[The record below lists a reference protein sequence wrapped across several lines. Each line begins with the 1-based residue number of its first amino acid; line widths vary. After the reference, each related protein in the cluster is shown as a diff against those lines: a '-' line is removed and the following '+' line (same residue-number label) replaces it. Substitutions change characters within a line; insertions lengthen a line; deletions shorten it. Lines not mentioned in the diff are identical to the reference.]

1 MTQNTKSL
9 ELVNYKKMEHA
20 SFDCWTFER
29 CVPLS
34 LLKQIEMNSSIFKW
48 GLIEGKRTDKNYRI
62 WMNNYDASCFRQ
74 FCSTFD
80 SVETK
85 SMFSDI
91 AGTDFTQCRTRIEL
105 CKDEA
110 GSWLHNHFDDKAKL
124 FTLQL
129 YLTDS
134 STSTSFG
141 DKKSSAVVGNGW
153 FFRNT
158 ARELHGLPALPKRRM
173 SIIVNYVDDTWRD
186 STVLV

>member
-1 MTQNTKSL
+1 MANTQSI
-9 ELVNYKKMEHA
+9 ELLNYNKMQHA
-20 SFDCWTFER
+20 SFDCWTFES
-29 CVPLS
+29 CVPNT
-34 LLKQIEMNSSIFKW
+34 LLKQIEMNSAIFKW

-62 WMNNYDASCFRQ
+62 WMNNYEASCFKK
-74 FCSTFD
+74 FCSIFD
-80 SVETK
+80 SYETK

-91 AGTDFTQCRTRIEL
+91 VGTDFTLCDTRIEL

-129 YLTDS
+129 YLTNS
-134 STSTSFG
+134 SASTSFNNKDSHASIG
-141 DKKSSAVVGNGW
+141 HGW

-158 ARELHGLPALPKRRM
+158 ARELHGLSPLPARRM

-186 STVLV
+186 RSVLV